1 MFVLRSEEEREW
13 LGMFLKGTVRS
24 LDDDD
29 VDGGLDR
36 HQQKGQ
42 AFCYGV
48 IDLSTHLYS
57 SQLYLEIPLGYVY
70 KTRNGSE
77 ILQT

>member
-29 VDGGLDR
+29 VDGGLDINR
-36 HQQKGQ
+36 K
-42 AFCYGV
+42 
-48 IDLSTHLYS
+48 DSLSFM
-57 SQLYLEIPLGYVY
+57 V
-70 KTRNGSE
+70 
-77 ILQT
+77 